1 VAGRSDPV
9 GTLERVTEVAEGV
22 RDGRLVVL
30 DGPHMILL
38 EEPAA
43 FAAVVRDHVRWSR
56 GREAA

>member
-1 VAGRSDPV
+1 
-9 GTLERVTEVAEGV
+9 VTEVAEGV

-43 FAAVVRDHVRWSR
+43 FAAAILDHLAWSR